1 MKGGNKRRNVKETAR
16 NLRELNKGPVE
27 VFDGGVEDGSCE
39 SCDVFRKRCVSTDSK
54 QLQALCSE
62 QSDGKIFELIVIEIE
77 FSQRPF
83 LLLFSFSF
91 FLLLFLCIKR
101 RRRRGRKRMTMEK
114 ILMVRPTRE
123 GMKEVGME

>member
-27 VFDGGVEDGSCE
+27 VFDGGIEDGSCE

-83 LLLFSFSF
+83 LLFSSF
-91 FLLLFLCIKR
+91 FFVLFLCIKR
-101 RRRRGRKRMTMEK
+101 RRRRGGKRMTMKK